1 MNAAKPVEI
10 LYYTDI
16 LCIWAYATQIRIDEL
31 KRQYGDRIGIRNR
44 FVSVFGS
51 TIDRIGKGWENRGGY
66 EGFSAHVL
74 EVAAGFPHI
83 EVNPGV
89 WSLCRPRSSATS
101 HLFVKAAQLL
111 QADAEIDESTVV
123 ELEWRIRC
131 AFFVD
136 ARDIGDTSVL
146 VDIADGMGLPGDA
159 IRARMLDGSALAALS
174 VDLEHKTTYQLQ
186 GSPTLLMNN
195 GRQKLYGNVG
205 YKVMEANVAELLE
218 NPEERA
224 SWC

>member
-1 MNAAKPVEI
+1 MSPDQRIEI

-16 LCIWAYATQIRIDEL
+16 LCIWAYAAQIRIDEL
-31 KRQYGDRIGIRNR
+31 KKSYGDRVRVENR

-51 TIDRIGKGWENRGGY
+51 TGIRIGEGWEDRGGY
-66 EGFSAHVL
+66 VGFSEHVL
-74 EVAAGFPHI
+74 EVAEAFPHAQ
-83 EVNPGV
+83 VNPEV
-89 WSLCRPRSSATS
+89 WRSCRPRSSATS

-111 QADAEIDESTVV
+111 DPAATERAD

-136 ARDIGDTSVL
+136 ARDIGDTEVL
-146 VDIADGMGLPGDA
+146 VDIAQGMGMSGA
-159 IRARMLDGSALAALS
+159 RIRDRMLDGSALAALS
-174 VDLEHKTTYQLQ
+174 DDHEHKITHQLQ

-205 YKVMEANVAELLE
+205 YKVIEANVVELLE
-218 NPEERA
+218 NPDERA

>member
-1 MNAAKPVEI
+1 MNSGSPVEI

-16 LCIWAYATQIRIDEL
+16 LCIWAYAAQIRIDEL
-31 KRQYGDRIGIRNR
+31 KKQYGDRISIRNR

-51 TIDRIGKGWENRGGY
+51 TDERIGRGWENRGGY
-66 EGFSAHVL
+66 DGFSDHVI

-83 EVNPGV
+83 DVNPAV
-89 WSLCRPRSSATS
+89 WRSCRPRSSATS

-111 QADAEIDESTVV
+111 QGDSEIDAPAVV
-123 ELEWRIRC
+123 DLEWRIRC
-131 AFFVD
+131 AFFMD
-136 ARDIGDTSVL
+136 ARDIGETSVL
-146 VDIADGMGLPGDA
+146 VDIADCMGLPGDR
-159 IRARMLDGSALAALS
+159 IRDRMLDGSALAGLS
-174 VDLEHKTTYQLQ
+174 VDMEHKTTHQLQ

-205 YKVMEANVAELLE
+205 YRVMEANVAELLE